1 MFQFEYMEK
10 KGYPLTFGKDKME
23 EKYPTIPYQQNSS
36 DCGIFLLHYIELV
49 FKVSLS
55 SNSSKKTG
63 IWSILKNR
71 KTIPL
76 SAGLFAAD
84 F

>member
-55 SNSSKKTG
+55 SNGTRQ
-63 IWSILKNR
+63 KN
-71 KTIPL
+71 PE
-76 SAGLFAAD
+76 SFGQF
-84 F
+84 